1 MAQTKK
7 ILLIDDDVDL
17 REALSEL
24 LIMTDD
30 FDVFEG
36 GDGAEALEKI
46 KQQAYDM
53 VVLDV
58 GLPDIDG
65 RTLVIR
71 LKKQLGGKSAPP
83 IVAVTARSGQ
93 SEEYIAKRFG
103 CDAFISKPIDP
114 PAFLQVVKHMMNTSE
129 KEADK

>member
-65 RTLVIR
+65 REL
-71 LKKQLGGKSAPP
+71 
-83 IVAVTARSGQ
+83 
-93 SEEYIAKRFG
+93 
-103 CDAFISKPIDP
+103 
-114 PAFLQVVKHMMNTSE
+114 
-129 KEADK
+129 